1 MPDPIRVERSF
12 QELIRE
18 LETTQSIRHRYTLI
32 RHFIH
37 LLERDYARYESYLI
51 QLASHFPSYSCPIT
65 FSGINPEEIASD
77 IRLFE
82 EAASGAGDLQSSD
95 TFRTSLERLRQV
107 CIIQFGI
114 AGEVDMAK
122 QCLSDWF
129 EIPDEIVEKIGTDK
143 LNPAETFLQFLNRL
157 EAELS
162 SSGVHGVR
170 QVKILIRDLEMYLL
184 QRPGSVLIPVLEQ
197 YENSDH
203 LGGTK
208 TYGRLRS
215 VSVRVLEKNIEET
228 DKLRR
233 RFQVIGVEKPMWIAE
248 DTVTEAAGTL
258 FESLY
263 NAHKTSAYTGEIN
276 YELSGA
282 IHAGNSANVA
292 LAALWFTAIQR
303 FENRRERYEIDSCIC
318 ITGNVS
324 ETGHLLPVDDAGVE
338 AKARAAFFSC
348 VPYLVVPAAQASAF
362 RREISKLRETWAG
375 RRPGVLA
382 IEHLKEIFYDRR
394 LSKHYDP
401 SKAVFAMQRIWNKKF
416 ETTGIVVFLLLLAL
430 IGKLAYGP
438 IDRNPVGYTFVGE
451 VLEVTNRSGVVLE
464 EIQVGS
470 RTVNLANTTNR
481 AQYANF
487 ADITGDGVNEIIWAE
502 TDDLDQQSQRTYLKS
517 KSLGNDQIIWKFP
530 LRYELVFPYRPH
542 VIESDFR
549 AGKIHLDDLDNNGR
563 DQLLISMNHGI
574 YFPGILSHR
583 DPQTGDEISY
593 FVNTG
598 HIRDY
603 ITADITGDGSKD
615 FLLCGINNAYN
626 MAFMAVLNRDQL
638 NGFSPATEE
647 YRTAGHV
654 VSDGISYLLIPMTKV
669 GRNVTM
675 TRNYNVCERIA
686 VMEDEELIR
695 VYIQDFNQYDGS
707 DVELPVT
714 RATFQ
719 VYFNYDLSVRGIGTS
734 DGYNVTAEYLYDE
747 GFIDELPDYRYFE
760 EFQETILY
768 WNGDLFNFYFGD

>member
-1 MPDPIRVERSF
+1 MPDPIFVERSF

-65 FSGINPEEIASD
+65 FSGIDPEEIASD
-77 IRLFE
+77 ILLFE
-82 EAASGAGDLQSSD
+82 EAASSVSDLQSSD

-114 AGEVDMAK
+114 AGEAGKAK
-122 QCLSDWF
+122 QYLLDWF
-129 EIPDEIVEKIGTDK
+129 EIPAEIVEKICSEK
-143 LNPAETFLQFLNRL
+143 LNPAKTFLQFLKRL

-170 QVKILIRDLEMYLL
+170 QVKKLIRDLEMYLF
-184 QRPGSVLIPVLEQ
+184 QRPGSVLIPVVEQ
-197 YENSDH
+197 YEHSEH
-203 LGGTK
+203 LGGAM

-215 VSVRVLEKNIEET
+215 VSVRVLEKNTEAP

-233 RFQVIGVEKPMWIAE
+233 RFQMIGIEKPMWIVE
-248 DTVTEAAGTL
+248 DTVTAAAGVL

-263 NAHKTSAYTGEIN
+263 NSHKNSAYTGEIH

-282 IHAGNSANVA
+282 IHAGNSANAA
-292 LAALWFTAIQR
+292 LAALWFTGIQR

-318 ITGNVS
+318 ITGDVN
-324 ETGHLLPVDDAGVE
+324 ETGHLLTVDDAGVE
-338 AKARAAFFSC
+338 AKARAAFFSY
-348 VPYLVVPAAQASAF
+348 VPYLAVPAAQASAF
-362 RREISKLRETWAG
+362 RREILKLRETWPG
-375 RRPGVLA
+375 RNPGILA
-382 IEHLKEIFYDRR
+382 IEHLQELFYDRR
-394 LSKHYDP
+394 LSKHYNP
-401 SKAVFAMQRIWNKKF
+401 SKAGFALQKIWQNKF
-416 ETTGIVVFLLLLAL
+416 EASGIIVILLLIALAA
-430 IGKLAYGP
+430 KQAYGP
-438 IDRNPVGYTFVGE
+438 IDRNPVGYTFTGE
-451 VLEVTNRSGVVLE
+451 VFEVTNRSGVVLE

-470 RTVNLANTTNR
+470 RTVNLANRTLR
-481 AQYANF
+481 GQFANF

-502 TDDLDQQSQRTYLKS
+502 TDELDRETQRTYVKS
-517 KSLGNDQIIWKFP
+517 KPLGEDQIIWMFP
-530 LRYELVFPYRPH
+530 LRYELVFPDRPYI
-542 VIESDFR
+542 IESDFR
-549 AGKIHLDDLDNNGR
+549 AGKIHLDDLGNTGR
-563 DQLLISMNHGI
+563 DHLLISMNHGI

-583 DPQTGDEISY
+583 DLKTGEEISR
-593 FVNTG
+593 FVNIG

-603 ITADITGDGSKD
+603 ATADITGDGSKE

-654 VSDGISYLLIPMTKV
+654 VPDGISYLLIPMTKV

-675 TRNYNVCERIA
+675 TRNYNVCDRIN
-686 VMEDEELIR
+686 VMNDEEVIR
-695 VYIQDFNQYDGS
+695 IYVQDFNQYDGS
-707 DVELPVT
+707 EVELPVS
-714 RATFQ
+714 RATIQ

-734 DGYNVTAEYLYDE
+734 DGYNRTAEYLYDQ

-760 EFQETILY
+760 EYQNTLLY
-768 WNGDLFNFYFGD
+768 WNGDSFELSSAK